1 MFLSVLS
8 VFLCVKNIFKK
19 KLDFSKSFINI
30 EIVNCFLE
38 DEMARIPVRIES
50 VKEEMEF
57 QRFIFARGW
66 RWNNDSLEVEHY
78 FRRDL
83 KLLYFLYTNRKK
95 LTYSNNSYSTEDY
108 ENSISVREAKA
119 KLFLPSIIEVDI

>member
-1 MFLSVLS
+1 
-8 VFLCVKNIFKK
+8 
-19 KLDFSKSFINI
+19 
-30 EIVNCFLE
+30 
-38 DEMARIPVRIES
+38 MARIPVRIES

-108 ENSISVREAKA
+108 ENSISVR
-119 KLFLPSIIEVDI
+119 